1 MKLKEILSGDYFR
14 LFIRREGKV
23 VLGKNYSSLW
33 LLTTVLCVTFLAIAF
48 SNASLKYLSYKMN
61 DPFINWV
68 DIKNN
73 FAENDFDG
81 FEAALQDEDFL
92 AEYHCRGY
100 QTDKYWYS
108 LFSTAGNSGRN
119 LKCRFFAD
127 IRTPLIEA
135 VLDDDNVVSRC
146 RIASDRII
154 NDSYGVIIT
163 WSALTEKL
171 GYREPP
177 AYINYRSY
185 TDPEAADE
193 FGAEIQG
200 DHFANVPVP
209 VLAVVKRLP
218 SNMDVIGTKYFYHQ
232 DNGQAFNLY
241 EPSYFS
247 SFIYFVPDGADARKA
262 LECLERIT
270 REHTDMTF
278 FSESDRELPSML
290 PFLGGKF
297 ISLIFDYEDDVDF
310 SVNREINDE
319 FMNEYSGKGVVRL
332 YNYIP
337 TDYNDD
343 DDDYISVHFAD
354 LSRINDFQEYVK
366 ERFKIEIEM
375 SQINA
380 KENFNAVSVMANIL
394 SWTMIAFAIVCI
406 ILFIVNLLQSYFQKV
421 KRNLGTFKAFG
432 ISNFEL
438 TAIYVFIMTATI
450 LAATFISLAAVWL
463 VQGLSTLTG
472 LVRDGGF
479 GYLSLWNLKT
489 VVSVL
494 IIIASSV
501 FTVWYVM
508 KNLLKATPG
517 DLIYDR

>member
-1 MKLKEILSGDYFR
+1 
-14 LFIRREGKV
+14 
-23 VLGKNYSSLW
+23 
-33 LLTTVLCVTFLAIAF
+33 
-48 SNASLKYLSYKMN
+48 
-61 DPFINWV
+61 
-68 DIKNN
+68 
-73 FAENDFDG
+73 
-81 FEAALQDEDFL
+81 
-92 AEYHCRGY
+92 
-100 QTDKYWYS
+100 
-108 LFSTAGNSGRN
+108 
-119 LKCRFFAD
+119 
-127 IRTPLIEA
+127 
-135 VLDDDNVVSRC
+135 
-146 RIASDRII
+146 
-154 NDSYGVIIT
+154 
-163 WSALTEKL
+163 
-171 GYREPP
+171 
-177 AYINYRSY
+177 
-185 TDPEAADE
+185 
-193 FGAEIQG
+193 
-200 DHFANVPVP
+200 
-209 VLAVVKRLP
+209 
-218 SNMDVIGTKYFYHQ
+218 
-232 DNGQAFNLY
+232 
-241 EPSYFS
+241 
-247 SFIYFVPDGADARKA
+247 
-262 LECLERIT
+262 
-270 REHTDMTF
+270 
-278 FSESDRELPSML
+278 ML

-319 FMNEYSGKGVVRL
+319 FMNEYSGKGVIRL

-366 ERFKIEIEM
+366 ERFRIEIEM

-463 VQGLSTLTG
+463 VQGLSMLTG